1 MAVKLVKTFYGYVY
15 TESSPEDAV
24 KILEHIRRSWG
35 RDTEDLNDAIRI
47 IKNFDTFYEMLRKKF
62 KEYIAPR
69 KSEADLIRGKV
80 VVDKIKL
87 SKKGGEKVVVIVFD
101 KRVVDES
108 LEEVLKELN
117 LEFVKEFT

>member
-15 TESSPEDAV
+15 TESSPEDAI
-24 KILEHIRRSWG
+24 KILEYIRRSWG
-35 RDTEDLNDAIRI
+35 RDTDDLNDAVRI

-87 SKKGGEKVVVIVFD
+87 SKKGNEKVVVMVFD
-101 KRVVDES
+101 KRMTGES
-108 LEEVLKELN
+108 LEKVLRELS
-117 LEFVKEFT
+117 LEYVKEST